1 MTSSNTASNKAS
13 NTASNTASNIES
25 LAAPSGAMVF
35 YSQFDDFTAWKQ
47 ALQARMPRLRILH
60 ESEVDDPTAIHYA
73 LAWKPPAG
81 FFDPMSNLRLIINL
95 GAGVDSLVGRND
107 LPAGVPITRITDP
120 QMARMMAGYV
130 LFATL
135 RHARDIPWFEQAQR
149 RGEWA
154 YRHPRSPEDTRVA
167 VLGLGELGAY
177 AAHELQRQGFTVL
190 GWSRSP
196 RQIAGVQCH
205 AGMDALDTVI
215 SQADIL
221 VIMLPLTPQ
230 TRGLLNR
237 TRLEKLPRGAAL
249 INVARGALVDQAAMT
264 TLLQSG
270 HIGAATLDVFERE
283 PLPGDDPL
291 WAMDNV
297 LITPHLASVAI
308 PASAAAQIAEN
319 IARVSCGD
327 APANQI
333 DPSRGY

>member
-1 MTSSNTASNKAS
+1 MTSSNIAGNPATL
-13 NTASNTASNIES
+13 T
-25 LAAPSGAMVF
+25 APSGALVF

-47 ALQARMPRLRILH
+47 ALQARMPQLRVLH
-60 ESEVDDPTAIHYA
+60 ESEVDDPAAIHYA
-73 LAWKPPAG
+73 LAWKPPTG
-81 FFDPMSNLRLIINL
+81 FFDAMPNLRLIINL

-177 AAHELQRQGFTVL
+177 AAHE
-190 GWSRSP
+190 
-196 RQIAGVQCH
+196 CH

-230 TRGLLNR
+230 TRGLLNKS
-237 TRLEKLPRGAAL
+237 RLEKLPRGAAL

-264 TLLQSG
+264 ALLQSG

-283 PLPGDDPL
+283 PLPSDDPL
-291 WAMDNV
+291 WRMDNV